1 MVKETKTESPVLFMS
16 EASFS
21 YAGGHSGAGV
31 EGISL
36 SLGKGEVALL
46 CGPSGCGKTTVTRL
60 ANGLAPHFYEGTETG
75 TVRVCGLDV
84 AHAELWETARFV
96 GSVFQNPK
104 TQFYNVDVRGEVA
117 FGCENL
123 GFEPADIERR
133 VDASAKEFNLTPL
146 IDESLFSLS
155 GGQKQR
161 VACASAAATS
171 PALVV
176 LDEPSSNLDFKA
188 IAQLRMAISRW
199 KATGPPYSWQSIGST
214 TLKGSRITCFTSTTA
229 ASRADGRP
237 ASSRVST
244 MPSTYGSGCARE
256 ASTTPSETAVA
267 VASQRCPMRKRRR
280 SEKTWCASRT

>member
-60 ANGLAPHFYEGTETG
+60 ANGLAPHFYEGAETG
-75 TVRVCGLDV
+75 TVRVCGLNV

-155 GGQKQR
+155 GGKKQR
-161 VACASAAATS
+161 VACASAVAAS

-188 IAQLRMAISRW
+188 IAKLRMAISRW
-199 KATGPPYSWQSIGST
+199 KATG
-214 TLKGSRITCFTSTTA
+214 
-229 ASRADGRP
+229 
-237 ASSRVST
+237 
-244 MPSTYGSGCARE
+244 
-256 ASTTPSETAVA
+256 TAVL
-267 VASQRCPMRKRRR
+267 VAEHRIHYLEGIADYVLYLDNGRLARRW
-280 SEKTWCASRT
+280 TAD

>member
-1 MVKETKTESPVLFMS
+1 MIKETKTESPVLFMS

-31 EGISL
+31 EGVSL

-176 LDEPSSNLDFKA
+176 L
-188 IAQLRMAISRW
+188 
-199 KATGPPYSWQSIGST
+199 
-214 TLKGSRITCFTSTTA
+214 GSRITCSTSTTA
-229 ASRADGRP
+229 ASRADGRLT
-237 ASSRVST
+237 SSRVST
-244 MPSTYGSGCARE
+244 MPSAYGSGCARE

-267 VASQRCPMRKRRR
+267 VALQRCPMRKRRR